1 MARIVQKF
9 GGTSVADMA
18 RIKAVAAT
26 VKRELDDGNEVA
38 VVLSAQATDVSVNKA
53 TGPLYAVADTPQ
65 AMVTLGEDALRGYIR
80 TIGLFN
86 TKAKNVIKLS
96 QMLIDEHDGEV
107 RCGGRQ
113 AGAVEQA
120 VDRAPDGL
128 DGGVDLVGVR
138 QVAQGGFV
146 DGAAARLDVE
156 PVDLGP
162 EGGQD
167 RRSR

>member
-1 MARIVQKF
+1 MA
-9 GGTSVADMA
+9 G
-18 RIKAVAAT
+18 
-26 VKRELDDGNEVA
+26 EV
-38 VVLSAQATDVSVNKA
+38 
-53 TGPLYAVADTPQ
+53 
-65 AMVTLGEDALRGYIR
+65 
-80 TIGLFN
+80 
-86 TKAKNVIKLS
+86 
-96 QMLIDEHDGEV
+96 DEHDGEV

-138 QVAQGGFV
+138 QVDQVGFV

-167 RRSR
+167 RRSRCAHPRCSAGHDGPGPFVPEHVLHAVLLFEFGGHRW